1 MTDRFGRTID
11 YLRISVTDRCNLR
24 CTYCMPAEGVPLINH
39 KEILTYEEIL
49 RIVSLL
55 AKLGIKKVRI
65 TGGEPLVRKNLST
78 LVAGIKAIEGIEKVV
93 LTTNGMLLSEQLPE
107 LVEAGLDGVNISIDA
122 IEDDIY
128 HEITRREGVE
138 RVLASIDDALRY
150 PHLKVK
156 LNCVPTS
163 TNFTQ
168 IIPMVSRFLQDERLS
183 LRFIELM
190 PIGLGQ
196 DGVGISEKTLRELL
210 ESEYGELTPLP
221 HVPTDGPCKYFKLER
236 LPGKVGFISA
246 VSNCFCSECNR
257 IRLTSSGFLKTCLQY
272 DRGIELRPIMGES
285 DEVLLSLMQS
295 AILDKPE
302 RHKFTE
308 TGFAHAEQHIM
319 SQIGG

>member
-1 MTDRFGRTID
+1 
-11 YLRISVTDRCNLR
+11 
-24 CTYCMPAEGVPLINH
+24 
-39 KEILTYEEIL
+39 
-49 RIVSLL
+49 
-55 AKLGIKKVRI
+55 
-65 TGGEPLVRKNLST
+65 
-78 LVAGIKAIEGIEKVV
+78 
-93 LTTNGMLLSEQLPE
+93 MLLSEQLPE

-163 TNFTQ
+163 TNFSQ

-196 DGVGISEKTLRELL
+196 GGAGVSEKTLHELL
-210 ESEYGELTPLP
+210 ESEFGELTPLP
-221 HVPTDGPCKYFKLER
+221 HIPTDGPCKYFKLEH

-285 DEVLLSLMQS
+285 DEELLSSMQS

-302 RHKFTE
+302 RHKFAE

>member
-24 CTYCMPAEGVPLINH
+24 CTYCMPAEGVPLISH
-39 KEILTYEEIL
+39 KDILAYEEIL
-49 RIVSLL
+49 RIVRLL
-55 AKLGIKKVRI
+55 AGLGIKKVRI
-65 TGGEPLVRKNLST
+65 TGGEPLVRKNLAA
-78 LVAGIKAIEGIEKVV
+78 LIAGVKATEGIEKVV
-93 LTTNGMLLSEQLPE
+93 ITTNGMLLSEQLPE
-107 LVEAGLDGVNISIDA
+107 LAAAGLDGVNISIDA

-128 HEITRREGVE
+128 REITRREGVE
-138 RVLASIDDALRY
+138 KVLTSIDDALKY
-150 PHLKVK
+150 PQLKVK
-156 LNCVPTS
+156 LNCVPS
-163 TNFTQ
+163 SINFTQ
-168 IIPMVSRFLQDERLS
+168 IIPMAGRFLQDERLS

-196 DGVGISEKTLRELL
+196 GGVGISENTLRELL
-210 ESEYGELTPLP
+210 QSEFGELTPVP
-221 HVPTDGPCKYFKLER
+221 HTPTDGPCKYFKLEH

-246 VSNCFCSECNR
+246 VSKCFCYECNR

-285 DEVLLSLMQS
+285 DEELLSSMQK

-302 RHKFTE
+302 RHKFSE
-308 TGFAHAEQHIM
+308 TDFAHAEQHIM